1 MVAALADRGQSL
13 RNAVGLWIQQAKE
26 RPECRHGSG
35 PFRVPPRAGPS
46 FAHTRTPPLP
56 SLSCWAP
63 PMLRESSTDASEGFD
78 WVFTSPPLNTTAMCS
93 PSLQPSVEAPAPLL
107 YAWQPPG
114 QAKSCPV
121 FPEPLGLCD
130 TTPVPL

>member
-1 MVAALADRGQSL
+1 MALALSVYHRVL
-13 RNAVGLWIQQAKE
+13 APRLLT
-26 RPECRHGSG
+26 HGH
-35 PFRVPPRAGPS
+35 PHFPHCLAG
-46 FAHTRTPPLP
+46 
-56 SLSCWAP
+56 AP

-78 WVFTSPPLNTTAMCS
+78 WLLTSPPLNTTVVCS

-114 QAKSCPV
+114 QAKSCSV